1 MAWTVGRRIGVR
13 FPSMPP
19 LFCFNFLLKLFC
31 NYSTYSVEFLIL
43 FTGICSFV
51 ATAKVEFNIFRV
63 FWSLYLR
70 ELHGRIPATIV
81 RMDSQR
87 YPRMLLHGHI
97 HGNRPRGRPKKMV
110 GQHNRKLWS
119 TMSASS
125 WCWQSHPW
133 QSPLENHD
141 LQSRKW
147 SCQSA
152 LIRQRRQGI
161 KWQKGWSSNSSKII

>member
-97 HGNRPRGRPKKMV
+97 HGNRPSGRPKKRWLDNV
-110 GQHNRKLWS
+110 TENCEALRLPLPDADSLAHDRVRWRTLIYSRECGAARAHSFVNVAKAL
-119 TMSASS
+119 
-125 WCWQSHPW
+125 SH
-133 QSPLENHD
+133 
-141 LQSRKW
+141 
-147 SCQSA
+147 
-152 LIRQRRQGI
+152 
-161 KWQKGWSSNSSKII
+161 